1 MKILNILA
9 RTITKPYSG
18 HDTRFLSQLDAMSE
32 FAQVDIFVLDQH
44 FQRDFMLN
52 SGLDAKSNAQSN
64 QVMARILSGQAKPYS
79 YLSKGL
85 DYISLKQRANEN
97 YDYVI
102 FSGLESTSIFELV
115 KELFPTLPYI
125 LDLDESS
132 HRWTKSFLSARMDK
146 RVKALWRNYFP
157 QLTDYEDKI
166 LAEFSQVWVSSEVE
180 DAFIRV
186 LHPSHDGI
194 RIVPNALSRNAVD
207 SLIAS
212 DRSRDRILFVGTF
225 NHLPNKFAVDEII
238 CSISPLLPEVKI
250 QIIGR
255 YMPRDWLE
263 LNVENIEFF
272 PDVADI
278 TPHYSRTFASIIPIR
293 FGAGTRI
300 KALESM
306 SFGVPIISTRFG
318 VEGLGMVDGQHYL
331 EAEYPEEFAKKIQ
344 SLRDSLDLS
353 RELVE
358 NGRKLL
364 QYKYTLVSLVPTLKS
379 LLKAF

>member
-1 MKILNILA
+1 MKILSILA
-9 RTITKPYSG
+9 QSITKPYSG
-18 HDTRFLSQLDAMSE
+18 HDTRFLSQLDALSE
-32 FAQVDIFVLDQH
+32 FAQVDVFVLDQH
-44 FQRDFMLN
+44 LKRENGSNITQE
-52 SGLDAKSNAQSN
+52 AKSKAPSN
-64 QVMARILSGQAKPYS
+64 HEMVEILRGEAKPYS
-79 YLSKGL
+79 YLSKSF
-85 DYISLKQRANEN
+85 DYISLRQRANEN
-97 YDYVI
+97 YDCVI

-115 KELFPTLPYI
+115 KEFFPNLPYI

-146 RVKALWRNYFP
+146 RVKALWRSYFP

-180 DAFIRV
+180 EAFIHE
-186 LHPSHDGI
+186 LHPIHDGI
-194 RIVPNALSRNAVD
+194 RIVPNALSQNAVD
-207 SLIAS
+207 SLIS
-212 DRSRDRILFVGTF
+212 IDSSKDQILFVGTF

-238 CSISPLLPEVKI
+238 CSISPLLRDVKI

-263 LNVENIEFF
+263 LNLQNIEFF

-278 TPHYSRTFASIIPIR
+278 SPHYSRAFASIIPIR
-293 FGAGTRI
+293 IGAGTRI

-306 SFGVPIISTRFG
+306 SYGVPIISTKFG

-331 EAEYPEEFAKKIQ
+331 EADYPEEFAEKIHRLQ
-344 SLRDSLDLS
+344 KSRDLS

-364 QYKYTLVSLVPTLKS
+364 QDKYTHVSLVPTLKS
-379 LLKAF
+379 LLETL